1 MEMDFDGGG
10 LDVTEIRITIFGVG
24 SVVDVGSCLM
34 PICAT
39 GGFDFGRVI
48 LLTPNVSATR
58 AGFLQIN
65 EINIK

>member
-48 LLTPNVSATR
+48 LLTPNVSTTR